1 MKLTQAAI
9 ARPIFIFMLM
19 VAAVLLGTLSYRSM
33 RVELNPDVS
42 FGVVTITT
50 VYPGAGAEEVNNLV
64 SRKIEDAVAGVNG
77 LRQITSLSREGVS
90 VVVVELELGINQDVA
105 LNDVRSKVDAIMNQL
120 PTDARKPTVTKFD
133 TSSIPIL
140 YLALN
145 AERLDFRSL
154 RDLVDDRIVDRFA
167 RIAGVGSVQAVGG
180 DVREIQVRLR
190 KERLEAYGIGILDVQ
205 RAIQAA
211 TMNVPSGRAITDG
224 QEVSVRV
231 KAEFV
236 DAQEMRD
243 SFLSITD
250 PNNPMAKG
258 RLVRLGDIAEVVD
271 SSEERTEYARL
282 DGRETI
288 ALILQKSKDGNAI
301 EVTQRAK
308 ETIAQLEEQY
318 RDIGLK
324 IVITEEQA
332 KRINEAL
339 EDLNFSL
346 GLGILLVALIILLF
360 LHDIR
365 GTLIVS
371 IAIPICMFAAFIM
384 AKLFGFTINNL
395 TMLGLSLAVGVLVDD
410 AIVVIEN
417 IYRHLRQG
425 EPPAE
430 AAVNGRAE
438 IGLAALAITAADVVV
453 FLPIGFMGGI
463 VGEFFRPMALSY
475 VSAVL
480 FSLLVSFTV
489 TPMLASRWYR
499 AGEDL
504 EHPRTRFGLWFEAN
518 FHRLSNLYRRSL
530 DWSLRHRW
538 FVFLLGN
545 SALVGAIT
553 FIAGGFGAM
562 QPAYVLFGVSVVAG
576 LLVFLGNAIRG
587 YVKPRFLLY
596 GALFGLLFPLSALA
610 GQAFAAY
617 KGEAV
622 FKFQFFPDSDVGRVT
637 VNVQLPPGSSLRAT
651 GRVIEQIEQKLIGMP
666 DVKYV
671 LSNVGS
677 QVGGFFGGGNTGS
690 NYGQVVVS
698 LNDKKALADT
708 LAFWNRGKEE
718 LRTRADTVVAAEVIK
733 RIGRIPGA
741 EVFVS
746 TQSGVGAGGPAI
758 QMSFFG
764 DDRQQIL
771 DTAGRIQRLLQGGAV
786 KGVINADLSS
796 KPGKPEVRVLPDRAR
811 LADMGIS
818 VGELAMAMRSLYQGN
833 DDTKYRVAGRE
844 YAIRVMLDLDER
856 NDPALLESVPV
867 KFVQGKPVYVGEVA
881 RLVRGTDV
889 DKIQRR
895 DRIEEV
901 QLSADLLP
909 GYAAG
914 SVQAEINRWIEREK
928 LLPPG
933 VSLKPLGQADLQQR
947 EGGYLF
953 GALAIGLVLVYM
965 VLASLFNNLLYP
977 FIIQISQPQAMV
989 GAILALV
996 FTDKPLNIVG
1006 FIGIITL
1013 VGLVGKNA
1021 ILLVDYTNTLRSR
1034 GKNRHD
1040 AILEAGPTRLRPIL
1054 MTTLALLLAM
1064 LPIAL
1069 AFGRGSEFR
1078 SPLGIVIIGG
1088 MTLSTLL
1095 TLLVIPCSYT
1105 IFDDLSESF
1114 SRWRRRRSRA

>member
-1 MKLTQAAI
+1 MNLTRAAI

-19 VAAVLLGTLSYRSM
+19 VGAVLMGTIAYRSM
-33 RVELNPDVS
+33 RVELNPEVS
-42 FGVVTITT
+42 FGIVTVTT
-50 VYPGAGAEEVNNLV
+50 VYPGAGAEEVNNLI

-90 VVVVELELGINQDVA
+90 VVVVELELGVNQDVA
-105 LNDVRSKVDAIMNQL
+105 LNDVRSKVDGILNDL
-120 PTDARKPTVTKFD
+120 PTDARKPTITKFD
-133 TSSIPIL
+133 TASLPIL

-145 AERLDFRSL
+145 AERLDFRAL
-154 RDLVDDRIVDRFA
+154 RDLVDDRIADRFA
-167 RIAGVGSVQAVGG
+167 RISGVGSVQVVGG

-190 KERLEAYGIGILDVQ
+190 KERLEAYGLGILDVQ

-211 TMNVPSGRAITDG
+211 TMNVPSGRSITDG

-231 KAEFV
+231 KGEFA

-243 SFLSITD
+243 TFLSVTD

-258 RLVRLGDIAEVVD
+258 RLVRVGDIAEVVD
-271 SSEERTEYARL
+271 ASQERTQYARL

-288 ALILQKSKDGNAI
+288 ALILQKSRDGNAI
-301 EVTQRAK
+301 EVTKQAK
-308 ETIAQLEEQY
+308 EAIRQLEDQY
-318 RDIGLK
+318 RDIGLR
-324 IVITEEQA
+324 IVVTDEQA

-346 GLGILLVALIILLF
+346 ALGILLVALIIFVF
-360 LHDIR
+360 LHDLR

-384 AKLFGFTINNL
+384 VKLFGFTINNL

-417 IYRHLRQG
+417 IYRHLRMG
-425 EPPAE
+425 EDPTT
-430 AAVNGRAE
+430 AAINGRAE
-438 IGLAALAITAADVVV
+438 IGLAAIAISAADVVV
-453 FLPIGFMGGI
+453 FLPIAFMGGI

-475 VSAVL
+475 VSAVV

-489 TPMLASRWYR
+489 TPMLASRWYK

-504 EHPRTRFGLWFEAN
+504 EHPKTRFGVWFERN
-518 FHRLSNLYRRSL
+518 FHRLSRFYRRAL
-530 DWSLRHRW
+530 DWSLNHRW

-545 SALVGAIT
+545 SALVGSVT
-553 FIAGGFGAM
+553 FIAGSFGAM
-562 QPAYVLFGVSVVAG
+562 QPAYVLFGASVVVG
-576 LLVFLGNAIRG
+576 LITMVVNAIRG
-587 YVKPRFLLY
+587 YFSPKFLVY
-596 GALFGLLFPLSALA
+596 GALFGLLFPLSGLA
-610 GQAFAAY
+610 GQAYRAY

-622 FKFQFFPDSDVGRVT
+622 FKFQFFPESDVGRVS
-637 VNVQLPPGSSLRAT
+637 VNVQLPPGSSLNAT
-651 GRVIEQIEQKLIGMP
+651 GRVIEQIESKLIGMP
-666 DVKYV
+666 DVAYV

-698 LNDKKALADT
+698 LNDKRALADK
-708 LAFWNRGKEE
+708 LAFWKRGQEK
-718 LRTRADTVVAAEVIK
+718 LRDRADTAVAADIIK

-741 EVFVS
+741 EVFVAA
-746 TQSGVGAGGPAI
+746 QSGVGAGGSAI
-758 QMSFFG
+758 QMSFLG

-771 DTAGRIQRLLQGGAV
+771 ETADRVKRLLKTGAV
-786 KGVINADLSS
+786 KGVINPDISS

-818 VGELAMAMRSLYQGN
+818 VGELAMALRSLYQGN
-833 DDTKYRVAGRE
+833 DDAKYRVAGKE

-867 KFVQGKPVYVGEVA
+867 RFVQGRPVYVGEVA
-881 RLVRGTDV
+881 QLVRGTDV

-914 SVQAEINRWIEREK
+914 SVQAEIDDWLERER
-928 LLPPG
+928 LLPAG
-933 VSLKPLGQADLQQR
+933 VTTKALGQADLQAR
-947 EGGYLF
+947 ESGYLF

-965 VLASLFNNLLYP
+965 VLASLFNNMLYP
-977 FIIQISQPQAMV
+977 FIIQVSQPQAMV
-989 GAILALV
+989 GAILALIL
-996 FTDKPLNIVG
+996 TDKPLNIVG

-1021 ILLVDYTNTLRSR
+1021 ILLVDYTNTLRAR
-1034 GKNRHD
+1034 GKSRHE

-1114 SRWRRRRSRA
+1114 SRWRRRHGRA